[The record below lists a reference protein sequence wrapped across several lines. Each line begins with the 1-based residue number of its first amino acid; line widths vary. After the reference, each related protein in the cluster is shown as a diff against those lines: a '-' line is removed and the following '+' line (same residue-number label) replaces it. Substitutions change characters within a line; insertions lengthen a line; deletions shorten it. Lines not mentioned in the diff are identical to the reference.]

1 MAPERGSETET
12 LSERIDKFKTQLPFT
27 LTLDRELEASFQSN
41 RSASR
46 AMQAFWA
53 SLIAI
58 VGYNLLF
65 VGNVIGGQLL
75 PALTGRAVAI
85 DLAVVTAP
93 CVCVMELLRRN
104 RVAWRHDL
112 LLLAAYGF
120 VILGS
125 VLINHCMTEESR
137 IFDTMSQLLIAIACN
152 IAIPLSFWAAAL
164 GSVFF
169 VVAEAVSSAFGGDMP
184 LEAQSTI
191 ALVNAVGAALTLVA
205 NYRFERAER
214 TQYLNLLRENLRNHD
229 IVRANDILSVQ
240 SRTDFLTGVLN
251 RRAFDENFYEA
262 FRSCRAEGR
271 PLSVLLADIDHFK
284 AYNDRFGHL
293 EGDKCLIA
301 VARAIAA
308 AVEPGAGFA
317 GRFGGEEF
325 AVVLHGPGFES
336 VPLLTERIRSAL
348 TALAIAHPG
357 SRSGYVTLSLGVATL
372 NPSCPESPED
382 LLLRADAALYR
393 AKRKGRDC
401 AEFDLKVVNN

>member
-1 MAPERGSETET
+1 
-12 LSERIDKFKTQLPFT
+12 
-27 LTLDRELEASFQSN
+27 
-41 RSASR
+41 
-46 AMQAFWA
+46 
-53 SLIAI
+53 
-58 VGYNLLF
+58 
-65 VGNVIGGQLL
+65 
-75 PALTGRAVAI
+75 
-85 DLAVVTAP
+85 
-93 CVCVMELLRRN
+93 
-104 RVAWRHDL
+104 
-112 LLLAAYGF
+112 
-120 VILGS
+120 
-125 VLINHCMTEESR
+125 
-137 IFDTMSQLLIAIACN
+137 
-152 IAIPLSFWAAAL
+152 
-164 GSVFF
+164 
-169 VVAEAVSSAFGGDMP
+169 MP